1 MYSRPERADTRLFAS
16 GEYRA
21 AVQGYAACLLD
32 LMPWYASPLLFT
44 ARHAYDTGIVHL

>member
-1 MYSRPERADTRLFAS
+1 MLDRADIRLFAS

-21 AVQGYAACLLD
+21 AVQGYAGCLLD

-44 ARHAYDTGIVHL
+44 AQHAFATGIVHL